1 MAAIL
6 FGAATLTGCKKDN
19 PNNGNSSNN
28 QWVAETLTFK
38 VNDSSDG
45 FIMKKV
51 EGGDYSMEYMYESQV
66 ATVTGTLSDF
76 YICPVEVTN
85 KLWDAVMGWR
95 PEGQSNNGDSYPVSN
110 VNYYDIV
117 KEGGFI
123 DKLNTMCADQ
133 LPSGKRF
140 ALPTEAQWE
149 YAACGGQ
156 KSMGYKY
163 AGSNTIDEVAWYAG
177 NADGTTHPVG
187 LKQPNEL
194 GLYDMTGNVWE
205 WTRDHFVYFDK
216 LTLEQGLNYV
226 CNATNNYRVNRGGSY
241 GTRQTGLETAY
252 HTWLGMHQ
260 SYINRGLRLVLV
272 DDFDEEKLVE
282 PTRPDNL
289 LTFSVNNGT
298 VGYYLPMVEVKG
310 GNYELVYERVGQQKT
325 VSGTLS
331 DFYICQTE
339 TMNYI
344 WETVMGSTPQG
355 QTESEGLYPVTMIN
369 YEDITGSGGFFDKL
383 NAMCADQLPAGMQFA
398 LATEAEWHYAANGGR
413 KSLSCIYAGSNTISD
428 VAWYSDNAGETSHFV
443 ASKHPNELGLYDLS
457 GNVWEYCNDWY
468 ADLADIPAD
477 QGTDYAGPESGKL
490 IVGCG
495 GCYSSEPYTC
505 TYSYH
510 GREKEHNGRNA
521 TVGFR
526 IVLRYISSHIYNK
539 TKEQ

>member
-1 MAAIL
+1 MVTIIIS
-6 FGAATLTGCKKDN
+6 AATLTCCN
-19 PNNGNSSNN
+19 TENSSNDYSGNN
-28 QWVAETLTFK
+28 QWGAEILTFK
-38 VNDSSDG
+38 VNDSSDE
-45 FIMKKV
+45 FIIMKKV
-51 EGGDYSMEYMYESQV
+51 EGGDYSMTYMYESQV
-66 ATVTGTLSDF
+66 TTVTGTLSDF

-85 KLWDAVMGWR
+85 KLWNDVMGWR
-95 PEGQSNNGDSYPVSN
+95 PEGQPDNGDLYPVSN

-149 YAACGGQ
+149 YAARGGQ

-177 NADGTTHPVG
+177 NSNGTTHSVG

-205 WTRDHFVYFDK
+205 WTRDNFVYFDK
-216 LTLEQGLNYV
+216 LTLDQGLDYV
-226 CNATNNYRVNRGGSY
+226 CNAINNYRVNRGGSY

-260 SYINRGLRLVLV
+260 SYKNRGLRLALV

-282 PTRPDNL
+282 PIQPDNL
-289 LTFSVNNGT
+289 LSITVNNGT

-310 GNYELVYERVGQQKT
+310 GNYELVYERDGEQKT

-355 QTESEGLYPVTMIN
+355 QTESEGLYPVTKIN
-369 YEDITGSGGFFDKL
+369 YEDITGSGGFLDKL
-383 NAMCADQLPAGMQFA
+383 NTMCADQLPAGMQFA
-398 LATEAEWHYAANGGR
+398 LATEAEWHYAASGGR
-413 KSLSCIYAGSNTISD
+413 KSHGYIYAGSNMISD
-428 VAWYSDNAGETSHFV
+428 VAWYSDNAGQASHFV
-443 ASKHPNELGLYDLS
+443 ASRQPNELGLYDLS

-477 QGTDYAGPESGKL
+477 QGTDYAGPESGKI

-495 GCYSSEPYTC
+495 GCYNSEPYTC

-510 GREKEHNGRNA
+510 GREIEHNGRDA

-526 IVLRYISSHIYNK
+526 IVLRFLRSHEDLTIN
-539 TKEQ
+539 

>member
-1 MAAIL
+1 MLAATIV
-6 FGAATLTGCKKDN
+6 FSAATLTGCKKDPSN
-19 PNNGNSSNN
+19 NN
-28 QWVAETLTFK
+28 QWGAETLTFK
-38 VNDSSDG
+38 VNNSSDE
-45 FIMKKV
+45 FMLKKV
-51 EGGDYSMEYMYESQV
+51 GGGDYSMEYMYESQV
-66 ATVTGTLSDF
+66 KTVKGTLSDF

-85 KLWDAVMGWR
+85 KLWNDVMGWR
-95 PEGQSNNGDSYPVSN
+95 PEGQTNNGDSYPVSN

-123 DKLNTMCADQ
+123 DRLNTICADQ

-149 YAACGGQ
+149 YAARGGQ
-156 KSMGYKY
+156 KSNGYKY
-163 AGSNTIDEVAWYAG
+163 SGSNTLDEVAWYAD
-177 NADGTTHPVG
+177 NSDGSTHPVG

-205 WTRDHFVYFDK
+205 WTRDNFVYFDK
-216 LTLEQGLNYV
+216 LTLNQGFNYV
-226 CNATNNYRVNRGGSY
+226 CNANNNYRVTRGGSY
-241 GTRQTGLETAY
+241 GTKQTGLETAY

-260 SYINRGLRLVLV
+260 SYPNRGLRLVLV
-272 DDFDEEKLVE
+272 DDFNEEKLVE
-282 PTRPDNL
+282 PTRPDNV
-289 LTFSVNNGT
+289 LTFAVNNGT

-310 GNYELVYERVGQQKT
+310 GNYELVYERDGEQKT

-355 QTESEGLYPVTMIN
+355 QSESEGLYPVTMIN
-369 YEDITGSGGFFDKL
+369 YEDITKSGGFLDKL
-383 NAMCADQLPAGMQFA
+383 NTMCADQLPAGMQFA
-398 LATEAEWHYAANGGR
+398 LATEAEWHYAAHGGR
-413 KSLSCIYAGSNTISD
+413 KSQGYIYAGSNTIGD
-428 VAWYSDNAGETSHFV
+428 VAWYSGNAEQASHFV
-443 ASKHPNELGLYDLS
+443 ASRQPNELGLYDLS

-468 ADLADIPAD
+468 ADLADLPAD
-477 QGTDYAGPESGKL
+477 QGTDYAGPESGML

-495 GCYSSEPYTC
+495 GCYNSEPHTC

-510 GREKEHNGRNA
+510 GREIEHNGRDA

-526 IVLRYISSHIYNK
+526 IVLRLTSCKDKDDNPS
-539 TKEQ
+539 QDR